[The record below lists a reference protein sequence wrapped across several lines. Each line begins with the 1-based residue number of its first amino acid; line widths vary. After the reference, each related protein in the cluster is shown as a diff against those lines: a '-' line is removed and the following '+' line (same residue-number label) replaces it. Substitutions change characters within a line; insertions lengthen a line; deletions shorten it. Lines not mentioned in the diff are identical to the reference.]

1 MHHFLVEDVDD
12 GGGWGD
18 MNKWKLGVHGEISV
32 PPSQLVCNPETA
44 LEKQF
49 LKGQSLKIRGQ
60 FKNQFRD
67 FPGGPVAET
76 LNF

>member
-1 MHHFLVEDVDD
+1 MEDVDD

-18 MNKWKLGVHGEISV
+18 MNKWKLRVHGEIFV

-49 LKGQSLKIRGQ
+49 KKANLLNKGPI
-60 FKNQFRD
+60 
-67 FPGGPVAET
+67 
-76 LNF
+76 